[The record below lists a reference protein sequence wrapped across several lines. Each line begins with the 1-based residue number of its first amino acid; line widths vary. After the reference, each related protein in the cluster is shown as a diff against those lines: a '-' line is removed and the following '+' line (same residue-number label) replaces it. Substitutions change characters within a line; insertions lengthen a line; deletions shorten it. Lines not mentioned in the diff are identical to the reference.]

1 MARKHEQE
9 RNEAIKKLIID
20 AALDICLKEGYKEIT
35 VRGIGERIGY
45 STGVIYYHFKDKQD
59 IMDCVDRLLDEETY
73 NTVFTLIDPTLP
85 LSENLSVLYDYTCEL
100 AYNNVEAYKRVFTAS
115 RIEGNEYTRKMW
127 LNMFEKCLSAAKDR
141 GEVRCQNIGSLA
153 KCLLGYIIGYNLLY
167 FEIGRTTLEES
178 MKEKDIAISAI
189 VNGILSAE

>member
-115 RIEGNEYTRKMW
+115 RIEGNEYTRKM
-127 LNMFEKCLSAAKDR
+127 
-141 GEVRCQNIGSLA
+141 
-153 KCLLGYIIGYNLLY
+153 
-167 FEIGRTTLEES
+167 
-178 MKEKDIAISAI
+178 
-189 VNGILSAE
+189 